1 MGVRVTGPAGSPLV
15 AAVLASLEEAA
26 AGGGYELVGMAA
38 ARERSTRPH
47 LARNPFG
54 KIAAFAEDG
63 ELALVDAVGGHV
75 DGSRSHARVTS

>member
-26 AGGGYELVGMAA
+26 TGGG
-38 ARERSTRPH
+38 
-47 LARNPFG
+47 PFG